1 MTLSTRSW
9 TREAGALISA
19 GGVRPMDSSRSV
31 KRWPESCG
39 GLREFGRFGGRVN
52 AGDSVGF
59 LGRSPFSPP
68 SVDDVA
74 RVSVV
79 NHSGARDYVERAI
92 ESLVATAIEER
103 LGGVQRL
110 FFTGTRSNSDSTY
123 DQDLARSFN
132 LSGQRRARTRRE
144 RDDYARGY
152 PVL

>member
-1 MTLSTRSW
+1 M
-9 TREAGALISA
+9 
-19 GGVRPMDSSRSV
+19 
-31 KRWPESCG
+31 
-39 GLREFGRFGGRVN
+39 
-52 AGDSVGF
+52 
-59 LGRSPFSPP
+59 
-68 SVDDVA
+68 
-74 RVSVV
+74 